1 MAVSNWWLYIGM
13 FLCCTGFGLIPG
25 AIFIVYWAIMRLENV
40 KLGNSYT
47 ENNYDINIQDYHAGN
62 GGNGGSGGSGGSVGG
77 HGNTQS
83 PKPKAKNYLKAIS
96 NKTVPINHISDS
108 NLEEMK

>member
-47 ENNYDINIQDYHAGN
+47 ENNYDINIQDFH
-62 GGNGGSGGSGGSVGG
+62 GGNGGSGGSGGSVSG
-77 HGNTQS
+77 HGKTQS

-96 NKTVPINHISDS
+96 SKTVPINHISDS

>member
-47 ENNYDINIQDYHAGN
+47 ENNYDINIQDYH

-77 HGNTQS
+77 NGNNKS
-83 PKPKAKNYLKAIS
+83 PKPKTKNYLKAIP
-96 NKTVPINHISDS
+96 NKTIPMNHISDS
-108 NLEEMK
+108 NLEDMK